1 MDKDK
6 QTIIDEIVKMLQLKG
21 VDLENED
28 IDLYQKAMKL
38 DVLIDTMKFLQNYDE
53 NTKVLNQYW
62 LNKKRQEKFNG
73 DR

>member
-1 MDKDK
+1 M
-6 QTIIDEIVKMLQLKG
+6 TN
-21 VDLENED
+21 ENY
-28 IDLYQKAMKL
+28 ILYQKAMKL